1 MGQID
6 DIRNKL
12 DIVEIVGQTVRLEK
26 KGTAYRGLCPFHS
39 EKTPSF
45 FVFPDSGRWR
55 CFGCNRGGGVFD
67 FVMERDHLTF
77 RETINL
83 LAPQAGIDLTPITP
97 EQHAANE
104 QQKRLRAILVETAR
118 FYHEQLY
125 SPSGKDARD
134 YLRGR
139 KITKKTL
146 DDWQL
151 GYAAKNGLGTY
162 LQGKGHELDECIMAG
177 VIAQKDGRAY
187 DFMRERLVIPIW
199 DKHNQLVSFGGRA
212 LGESKAK
219 YINGPQT
226 PVFDKGSVLFG
237 LHRAWDVIRADGIAI
252 MVEGYFDVLMGH
264 QKGLSNMLA
273 PLGTTVT
280 PAQLKALSK
289 VADKLVLALDPDK
302 AGQAAIE
309 TIAKV
314 RREAAVPISLWIATL
329 PDGLDP
335 DEALLGGWRPTPI
348 PVYQW
353 ILETKPRST
362 PAEKGA
368 LAKRLRPHLR
378 DIADSVEREAAM
390 RECANALGVT
400 TTTLDQVTQASPPQ
414 QTRRTLPRADVEGY
428 ALGILLREGGNVLS
442 DVDTYMISHNLSVL
456 DETDWTGDYRLVWT
470 AWLDAG
476 EHELQLSEPLSK
488 RVDEWIVAAP
498 VGENLYREVLK
509 VVLRQRDKVWR
520 AHLQELSALVA
531 NGGPVPEV
539 LKAIQETAKSLAAIE
554 AAKRRV

>member
-1 MGQID
+1 MSQVD
-6 DIRNKL
+6 DIRTRL
-12 DIVEIVGQTVRLEK
+12 DIVEIIGQTVKLEK

-77 RETINL
+77 REAITL

-97 EQHAANE
+97 EQRAADE
-104 QQKRLRAILVETAR
+104 QQKRIRAILADTAR

-125 SPSGKDARD
+125 NPSGKDARD

-151 GYAAKNGLGTY
+151 GYAAKNGLLTY
-162 LQGKGHELDECIMAG
+162 LQGKGHELAECIMAG
-177 VIAQKDGRAY
+177 VIAQKDGRTY

-237 LHRAWDVIRADGIAI
+237 LHRAWDTIRTDGIAI

-289 VADKLVLALDPDK
+289 IADKLVLALDPDK

-309 TIAKV
+309 TIAKA
-314 RREAAVPISLWIATL
+314 RREANVPISIWVATL
-329 PDGLDP
+329 PNGLDP
-335 DEALLGGWRPTPI
+335 DEALLKSWKPVPI
-348 PVYQW
+348 PLYQW
-353 ILETKPRST
+353 LLETRPRTS

-368 LAKRLRPHLR
+368 LAKRLRPHLQ
-378 DIADSVEREAAM
+378 DITNSVEREAAVQ
-390 RECANALGVT
+390 ECARTMGVSVTAFEQT
-400 TTTLDQVTQASPPQ
+400 TQVVSQ
-414 QTRRTLPRADVEGY
+414 QTRRTLPRADVEAY
-428 ALGILLREGGNVLS
+428 ALGILLREGCNVLS
-442 DVDTYMISHNLSVL
+442 DVDTHMIAHNLPVL
-456 DETDWTGDYRLVWT
+456 NETDWTGDYRLVWT
-470 AWLDAG
+470 AWIEAG
-476 EHELQLSEPLSK
+476 DNELQLPEPLNEK
-488 RVDEWIVAAP
+488 IATWIEAAP
-498 VGENLYREVLK
+498 TGKGLHREVLK
-509 VVLRQRDKVWR
+509 VILRQRDTLLR
-520 AHLQELSALVA
+520 SHLQELSALVA
-531 NGGPVPEV
+531 STGPSQDV
-539 LKAIQETAKSLAAIE
+539 LVTIQEIAKSLAVIQT
-554 AAKRRV
+554 AKRKV